1 MTYAE
6 TRTGLSVHIVHPRH
20 RTEYGCGGAVHRV
33 LPNDAPIRS
42 DCICPSCLKFQEI
55 NK

>member
-6 TRTGLSVHIVHPRH
+6 TRTGLSVHIVHPRR
-20 RTEYGCGGAVHRV
+20 RTRTRCGGAVHRV

-42 DCICPSCLKFQEI
+42 DCICPRCVKFQEARP
-55 NK
+55 